1 MNIERKE
8 AMARKFVGHTAL
20 FMLVRALLFS
30 WWFRY
35 FFLCVL
41 LAPFVLAG
49 FVVKLWRVTPPDF
62 KPEVRISGLDYF
74 QARSLERTARRQFQQ
89 NKLSDAVISGRSAL
103 ANNPGDLE
111 SLRSFLR
118 EVTARVEPPQFQR
131 ETLPLARW
139 LLRLSPTNQLD
150 LEIAGGVL
158 LHYGLS
164 QSVVGLL
171 VPQRD
176 RLSDGLSRLYLKALF
191 EENLI
196 EDFAHTWQ
204 SHPKRSDLVADR
216 ELGLYWAAYQAGWG
230 APGEAA
236 TAFARLEES
245 FADPLRRVLAHRLAL
260 KVHAQRD
267 RSEEYF
273 AILER
278 LQTWQRDSVKD
289 HIQGWYLLAKTQ
301 RLPEAAQR
309 AQDFA
314 PRPMT
319 AAETVLL
326 VQAYYDLGLR
336 DLAVLVLD
344 RFTLEFGFADEL
356 WVTYANL
363 LVEAKRWDQLGQLAV
378 KMRSHES
385 AGVRLRALSFYLE
398 GRSELGQN
406 HQAAADQAFSQIA
419 GLKVGNFGLAVAMA
433 ANLRRLG
440 YAGLARGLLMAHQE
454 EGKTVYSFWRL
465 LSQTA
470 HGLKEAGLLSLATE
484 KAFRLAPDNAEAMV
498 NYTASLLVTRQRP
511 DEAMRY
517 TFELLQKFPDRPV
530 VRLNHAAA
538 LLQNQRFSEAAR
550 ELERLAKLPL
560 GAEEKTN
567 FDYLRCELLVRLGR
581 MEEARVLHKQLNT
594 TYLFPEEIDFLNK
607 LIQEQPPA

>member
-8 AMARKFVGHTAL
+8 AIATRFIQRPML

-30 WWFRY
+30 WWFRV
-35 FFLCVL
+35 FFVGVV
-41 LAPFVLAG
+41 LAPLVLAG

-74 QARSLERTARRQFQQ
+74 QAWSLQRTANRHFQQ
-89 NKLSDAVISGRSAL
+89 NRLAEAVISGRAAL

-118 EVTARVEPPQFQR
+118 EIAARVEPPQFQR
-131 ETLPLARW
+131 ETLSLARW

-164 QSVVGLL
+164 QSVVGLV

-191 EENLI
+191 EENLV

-204 SHPKRSDLVADR
+204 SHPQQSDLVTDH

-230 APGEAA
+230 APGETAA
-236 TAFARLEES
+236 AFARLEAS
-245 FADPLRRVLAHRLAL
+245 FADPQRRVLAHRLAL

-267 RSEEYF
+267 QSEQYF
-273 AILER
+273 PILEQ
-278 LQTWQRDSVKD
+278 LQTWQRDAVKD
-289 HIQGWYLLAKTQ
+289 HVQGWYLLAKNQ
-301 RLPEAAQR
+301 RLPEGVRR

-319 AAETVLL
+319 AAESVLL

-336 DLAVLVLD
+336 DLAVQALD
-344 RFTLEFGFADEL
+344 RFTLEFSFADEL

-363 LVEAKRWDQLGQLAV
+363 LVEAKRWDQLRQLAM
-378 KMRSHES
+378 KMRAHETV
-385 AGVRLRALSFYLE
+385 GFRLRALSFYLE
-398 GRSELGQN
+398 GRSELGQD
-406 HQAAADQAFSQIA
+406 HQAAADEAFDRIA
-419 GLKVGNFGLAVAMA
+419 EVPVENFGLAVAMA

-440 YAGLARGLLMAHQE
+440 YPRLARGLLVSHQQ
-454 EGKTVYSFWRL
+454 EGESVYSFWRL

-470 HGLKEAGLLSLATE
+470 FGLKDTGLLLSATE
-484 KAFRLAPDNAEAMV
+484 KAFRLAPGNIEATV
-498 NYTASLLVTRQRP
+498 NYTAALLVTRQRP

-538 LLQNQRFSEAAR
+538 LLQTQRFAEAAR

-560 GAEEKTN
+560 GAEEKAN
-567 FDYLRCELLVRLGR
+567 LDYLRCELLVRLGR
-581 MEEARVLHKQLNT
+581 KEEARVLHQQLNS

-607 LIQEQPPA
+607 LLQEQPPA